1 MYKKETVQKMQKT
14 MKIYHRTVW
23 GFVAVLLFLG
33 VTMQPVEIRFSP
45 VKYAIFAYMVI
56 CIVFSYYVQHKV
68 LRCPLCDQKLYPYPK
83 TIKRIMFPLPKE
95 SPYCG
100 GKIISEH

>member
-1 MYKKETVQKMQKT
+1 MDRKEKVSKMSKIL
-14 MKIYHRTVW
+14 KIYHRTVW
-23 GFVAVLLFLG
+23 GFVAFLLFLG

-68 LRCPLCDQKLYPYPK
+68 LRCPDCGERLYQYPK

-95 SPYCG
+95 CPHCG
-100 GKIISEH
+100 GKIISQQ